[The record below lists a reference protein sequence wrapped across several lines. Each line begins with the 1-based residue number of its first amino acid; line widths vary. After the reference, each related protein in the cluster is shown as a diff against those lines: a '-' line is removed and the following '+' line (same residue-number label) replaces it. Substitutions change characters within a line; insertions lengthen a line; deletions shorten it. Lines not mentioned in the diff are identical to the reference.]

1 MDDVQAFDGA
11 QIELSPND
19 ERDTMAD
26 PRSEGRGLVTGIVL
40 ALIFW
45 TSVAAFVWWLV
56 TP

>member
-26 PRSEGRGLVTGIVL
+26 PRSEGRGLVAGIVL

-45 TSVAAFVWWLV
+45 TSVTAFVWWLV
-56 TP
+56 R